1 MKPVNLKIGTDTY
14 QVEQQKGASEK
25 LCSGGE

>member
-14 QVEQQKGASEK
+14 QVEQQKGAAETP
-25 LCSGGE
+25 CSGGE

>member
-1 MKPVNLKIGTDTY
+1 MKPVNLKIGTDTS
-14 QVEQQKGASEK
+14 QAEQQKGAAET